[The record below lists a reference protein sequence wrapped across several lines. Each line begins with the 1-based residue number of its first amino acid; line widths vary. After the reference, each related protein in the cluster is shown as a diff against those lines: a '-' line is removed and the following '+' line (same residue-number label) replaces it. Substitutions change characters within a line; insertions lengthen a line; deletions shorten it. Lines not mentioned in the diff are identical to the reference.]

1 MREMLSTTAA
11 LAGQGMG
18 KKVALITDGR
28 FSGATRG
35 FCVGHVGPE
44 AAYGGPIALLKN
56 GDMISIDAIKGS
68 ITVDLTDEELAERKK
83 AWPGPRETMYA
94 SGAIWKFAQ
103 LVGATYKGAVTHPGA
118 EAERHIYMDI

>member
-1 MREMLSTTAA
+1 
-11 LAGQGMG
+11 
-18 KKVALITDGR
+18 
-28 FSGATRG
+28 
-35 FCVGHVGPE
+35 
-44 AAYGGPIALLKN
+44 
-56 GDMISIDAIKGS
+56 
-68 ITVDLTDEELAERKK
+68 LAERKK